1 MKGFA
6 TLLIFTAIISIAVAV
21 DDETSLS
28 DSWLENTEPSVPDDL
43 MQYPPELRDYVDQSM
58 KTLHRPSHELVG
70 EWVDRDREHG
80 ILVMTDTEART
91 YIATQALTLE
101 KIKSFLWK
109 MGSTIFAVLF
119 DAVLSAVFGV
129 DAKTMSAASSL
140 IAFFSGCMG
149 SVVEKVILSGDN
161 AHAKS
166 NSENVKRMDDAEG
179 MTERLKTFDAQ
190 IAKKECVKE
199 GLQKMLQDLL
209 LLWCN
214 TIVSPL
220 LTLIPHA
227 VPPPHNLALYL
238 GIKATKSVIIPAICP
253 VFTLAACAAINQFNK
268 IFDSKIN
275 EWNKKIQD
283 IQKQPETDFK
293 EQKVKGKTF
302 NPAEVKAEKEE
313 SAKKAMEKWQ
323 TLKQLFNTFQTFICM
338 WNTIGLRGNAD
349 GGNGKFIEPKTAPTI
364 IPSGTVMETT
374 KEAEDNPI
382 LMSNPKVVPKC
393 PKPGTET
400 CTAEEEEEEEKS
412 FQSSG
417 ACLPKGKQVT
427 KEMKDELDKLDKE
440 DKTKTNFFECSDTA
454 GKTEDTTDQMYEQFD
469 PYGLFKEGFNPMQ
482 QNEQRRGAVSDQA
495 MQHNEQRRGAV
506 TGKESTPSAPQ
517 PEAPG
522 FTPHDPG
529 QQRRAAVSK
538 KTKLIDPFDD
548 EFEELQI

>member
-1 MKGFA
+1 
-6 TLLIFTAIISIAVAV
+6 
-21 DDETSLS
+21 
-28 DSWLENTEPSVPDDL
+28 
-43 MQYPPELRDYVDQSM
+43 
-58 KTLHRPSHELVG
+58 
-70 EWVDRDREHG
+70 
-80 ILVMTDTEART
+80 
-91 YIATQALTLE
+91 
-101 KIKSFLWK
+101 
-109 MGSTIFAVLF
+109 
-119 DAVLSAVFGV
+119 
-129 DAKTMSAASSL
+129 
-140 IAFFSGCMG
+140 
-149 SVVEKVILSGDN
+149 
-161 AHAKS
+161 
-166 NSENVKRMDDAEG
+166 
-179 MTERLKTFDAQ
+179 
-190 IAKKECVKE
+190 
-199 GLQKMLQDLL
+199 
-209 LLWCN
+209 
-214 TIVSPL
+214 
-220 LTLIPHA
+220 
-227 VPPPHNLALYL
+227 
-238 GIKATKSVIIPAICP
+238 
-253 VFTLAACAAINQFNK
+253 
-268 IFDSKIN
+268 
-275 EWNKKIQD
+275 
-283 IQKQPETDFK
+283 
-293 EQKVKGKTF
+293 
-302 NPAEVKAEKEE
+302 
-313 SAKKAMEKWQ
+313 
-323 TLKQLFNTFQTFICM
+323 M

-482 QNEQRRGAVSDQA
+482 
-495 MQHNEQRRGAV
+495 HNEQRRGAV